1 MRAAAPVGAALL
13 AATAEPRRAPSA
25 SPTGTTDEQ
34 QQQRAAGAVGVCAR
48 GLRRLLA
55 RQWPPLQLSA
65 ACDYRQGVAA
75 EARPGECDAALA
87 GSPGDVDEPR
97 RSNMELVR
105 RSKNFSVAE
114 SDALITLW
122 SDPETQ
128 KKFDSAYRH
137 SVIWEM
143 IANKLRM
150 HGYERSS
157 IDCKTKIN
165 NLKATYFKFR
175 RIYSAGYP
183 VEWPHWQKLHAILG
197 KRPVPHSWNN
207 YYDDER
213 TSESRISRTENGSM
227 HYDEPEIEFPEFR
240 AGDLQ
245 FQNLQPISR
254 LPIAPKRE
262 PIEDITLEPEVNIC
276 YDNEKCSK
284 RKSREDG
291 EDECEQD
298 PRKKRKE
305 DELDLLRRILKV
317 EEETLELEKKR
328 AQEEAEIMKATMN
341 FLEAATSFM
350 QRERSERPRGGQAT
364 QGPSTARAQTSS
376 GSSYCNGVGGLPVV
390 GAPLYTTQPSFYS
403 SSPVDSP
410 GKTDP

>member
-1 MRAAAPVGAALL
+1 MVVASEARPSDCGAALVL
-13 AATAEPRRAPSA
+13 TVGDVAEP
-25 SPTGTTDEQ
+25 
-34 QQQRAAGAVGVCAR
+34 
-48 GLRRLLA
+48 
-55 RQWPPLQLSA
+55 
-65 ACDYRQGVAA
+65 
-75 EARPGECDAALA
+75 
-87 GSPGDVDEPR
+87 PR

-245 FQNLQPISR
+245 FQNLQPINR

-262 PIEDITLEPEVNIC
+262 PIEDITLEPEVSIC
-276 YDNEKCSK
+276 YDNDKCNNK
-284 RKSREDG
+284 RKSRDDP
-291 EDECEQD
+291 DEECDQD

-305 DELDLLRRILKV
+305 DELELLRRILKV

-350 QRERSERPRGGQAT
+350 QRERAERPRAAQAT
-364 QGPSTARAQTSS
+364 QGPSSARPQTSS

-410 GKTDP
+410 GKNDP

>member
-1 MRAAAPVGAALL
+1 VRRRLGVRTSGGCGSSSKARALSAAAAFERGLPRQWRPLHL
-13 AATAEPRRAPSA
+13 AA
-25 SPTGTTDEQ
+25 
-34 QQQRAAGAVGVCAR
+34 
-48 GLRRLLA
+48 
-55 RQWPPLQLSA
+55 A
-65 ACDYRQGVAA
+65 ACDYRQGVVAA
-75 EARPGECDAALA
+75 EARPSDCGAALVPTA
-87 GSPGDVDEPR
+87 GDVDEPR

-213 TSESRISRTENGSM
+213 TSESRISRTENGNL
-227 HYDEPEIEFPEFR
+227 HYDEPE
-240 AGDLQ
+240 
-245 FQNLQPISR
+245 
-254 LPIAPKRE
+254 
-262 PIEDITLEPEVNIC
+262 
-276 YDNEKCSK
+276 
-284 RKSREDG
+284 
-291 EDECEQD
+291 
-298 PRKKRKE
+298 
-305 DELDLLRRILKV
+305 
-317 EEETLELEKKR
+317 
-328 AQEEAEIMKATMN
+328 
-341 FLEAATSFM
+341 
-350 QRERSERPRGGQAT
+350 
-364 QGPSTARAQTSS
+364 
-376 GSSYCNGVGGLPVV
+376 
-390 GAPLYTTQPSFYS
+390 
-403 SSPVDSP
+403 
-410 GKTDP
+410 

>member
-1 MRAAAPVGAALL
+1 MNFVGPAPTMLQG
-13 AATAEPRRAPSA
+13 
-25 SPTGTTDEQ
+25 GQ
-34 QQQRAAGAVGVCAR
+34 QECA
-48 GLRRLLA
+48 
-55 RQWPPLQLSA
+55 
-65 ACDYRQGVAA
+65 
-75 EARPGECDAALA
+75 
-87 GSPGDVDEPR
+87 
-97 RSNMELVR
+97 
-105 RSKNFSVAE
+105 K
-114 SDALITLW
+114 
-122 SDPETQ
+122 
-128 KKFDSAYRH
+128 
-137 SVIWEM
+137 
-143 IANKLRM
+143 
-150 HGYERSS
+150 
-157 IDCKTKIN
+157 
-165 NLKATYFKFR
+165 
-175 RIYSAGYP
+175 GYP

-213 TSESRISRTENGSM
+213 TSESRISRTENGNL

-245 FQNLQPISR
+245 FQNLQPINNR

-262 PIEDITLEPEVNIC
+262 PIEDITLEPEVSIC
-276 YDNEKCSK
+276 YENDKCNK
-284 RKSREDG
+284 RKTREDG
-291 EDECEQD
+291 EEECEQD

-328 AQEEAEIMKATMN
+328 AQEEAEILKATMN

-350 QRERSERPRGGQAT
+350 QRERAERPRSAQSS
-364 QGPSTARAQTSS
+364 QGPSTARSQASS

>member
-1 MRAAAPVGAALL
+1 
-13 AATAEPRRAPSA
+13 
-25 SPTGTTDEQ
+25 
-34 QQQRAAGAVGVCAR
+34 
-48 GLRRLLA
+48 
-55 RQWPPLQLSA
+55 
-65 ACDYRQGVAA
+65 
-75 EARPGECDAALA
+75 
-87 GSPGDVDEPR
+87 
-97 RSNMELVR
+97 MELAR

-114 SDALITLW
+114 SDTLITLW

-183 VEWPHWQKLHAILG
+183 VDWPHWNKLHAILG

-213 TSESRISRTENGSM
+213 TSESRIVRAENGSM
-227 HYDEPEIEFPEFR
+227 HYDEPEVEFPEFR
-240 AGDLQ
+240 SGDLQ
-245 FQNLQPISR
+245 FQNLQPIGR
-254 LPIAPKRE
+254 HPVTPKRE

-276 YDNEKCSK
+276 YDGDNSNK
-284 RKSREDG
+284 RKDSE
-291 EDECEQD
+291 EECEID
-298 PRKKRKE
+298 LRKKRKE
-305 DELDLLRRILKV
+305 DELDILRRILKV
-317 EEETLELEKKR
+317 EEEALELEKKR
-328 AQEEAEIMKATMN
+328 AQEEADIFKATMA
-341 FLEAATSFM
+341 FLETATSFM
-350 QRERSERPRGGQAT
+350 QGQTSRPDRPQNSAGT
-364 QGPSTARAQTSS
+364 PRPQTSS
-376 GSSYCNGVGGLPVV
+376 SSYCNGVSGLPVV

-403 SSPVDSP
+403 SSSVDSP
-410 GKTDP
+410 GKSDP

>member
-1 MRAAAPVGAALL
+1 
-13 AATAEPRRAPSA
+13 
-25 SPTGTTDEQ
+25 
-34 QQQRAAGAVGVCAR
+34 
-48 GLRRLLA
+48 
-55 RQWPPLQLSA
+55 
-65 ACDYRQGVAA
+65 
-75 EARPGECDAALA
+75 
-87 GSPGDVDEPR
+87 
-97 RSNMELVR
+97 MELVR

-114 SDALITLW
+114 SDALISLW

-150 HGYERSS
+150 HGYDRSS

-213 TSESRISRTENGSM
+213 TSESRIVRSENGSM

-276 YDNEKCSK
+276 YDNDKGAK
-284 RKSREDG
+284 RKCREEGD
-291 EDECEQD
+291 EECEPD
-298 PRKKRKE
+298 SRKRRKDE
-305 DELDLLRRILKV
+305 ELDLLRRILKV
-317 EEETLELEKKR
+317 EEDTLELEKKR
-328 AQEEAEIMKATMN
+328 ALEEADILKATMG
-341 FLEAATSFM
+341 FLEAATGFM
-350 QRERSERPRGGQAT
+350 QQQQHLQQRSDRPQ
-364 QGPSTARAQTSS
+364 QSQQTSTPRPQA
-376 GSSYCNGVGGLPVV
+376 SSNAYCNGGLPVV

-410 GKTDP
+410 GKSDP

>member
-1 MRAAAPVGAALL
+1 MLGDKGEQRRLRL
-13 AATAEPRRAPSA
+13 ASFGSELC
-25 SPTGTTDEQ
+25 
-34 QQQRAAGAVGVCAR
+34 VHCAR
-48 GLRRLLA
+48 A
-55 RQWPPLQLSA
+55 NPM
-65 ACDYRQGVAA
+65 
-75 EARPGECDAALA
+75 DAA
-87 GSPGDVDEPR
+87 DEN
-97 RSNMELVR
+97 S
-105 RSKNFSVAE
+105 FS
-114 SDALITLW
+114 
-122 SDPETQ
+122 
-128 KKFDSAYRH
+128 
-137 SVIWEM
+137 
-143 IANKLRM
+143 
-150 HGYERSS
+150 
-157 IDCKTKIN
+157 C
-165 NLKATYFKFR
+165 
-175 RIYSAGYP
+175 AGYP

-213 TSESRISRTENGSM
+213 TSESRISRTENGGSM
-227 HYDEPEIEFPEFR
+227 HYDVCKPSPCVAKGAIKRCELAIAR
-240 AGDLQ
+240 ILQ
-245 FQNLQPISR
+245 SLYSVSSR

-284 RKSREDG
+284 RKSREDA